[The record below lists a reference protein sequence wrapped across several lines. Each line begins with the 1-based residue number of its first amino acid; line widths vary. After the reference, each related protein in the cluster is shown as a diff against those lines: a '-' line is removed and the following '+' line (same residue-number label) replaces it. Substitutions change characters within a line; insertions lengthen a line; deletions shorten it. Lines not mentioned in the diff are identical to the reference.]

1 MTNRFRILCKGK
13 IAEGF
18 EREQVI
24 EAASR
29 RLKAP
34 RPHIERL
41 FSGKA
46 SILKKDLSKEQG
58 ERYVQELARIGLIV
72 HLRPMPEETPPSAAA
87 QPASQP
93 ASQPFPD
100 LESGIGEADS
110 DFPSLPANATV
121 SFAQSADLEKTEI
134 ASADA
139 IARYLQDDPAQAPT
153 LIVPRTQVAAR
164 LQQEQA
170 ASDPA
175 SAPTLIVPRR
185 AADTPTVIVT
195 RPQIEPARDAER
207 TLIGN
212 PDALEHYFRGHEARN
227 DAPPAPAGEDM
238 SARQPHR
245 PRRPLMI
252 DQAKAG
258 KPVAPRQPMQLPE
271 KPVEPPPP
279 PPSAVEAYRG
289 HLRVLVLILIGV
301 ALAGFFVILNR

>member
-1 MTNRFRILCKGK
+1 MTNRFRVLCKGR

-24 EAASR
+24 EAATR

-34 RPHIERL
+34 RAQIERL

-58 ERYVQELARIGLIV
+58 ERYVQELARIGLVV
-72 HLRPMPEETPPSAAA
+72 HLRPMPEEN
-87 QPASQP
+87 SQP
-93 ASQPFPD
+93 AAQPFPD
-100 LESGIGEADS
+100 LGSDTGDADS
-110 DFPSLPANATV
+110 DFPTLPANATV
-121 SFAQSADLEKTEI
+121 SFAQSVDLEKTEI

-153 LIVPRTQVAAR
+153 LIVPRTHVAAR

-195 RPQIEPARDAER
+195 RPKIEPAGDAER

-227 DAPPAPAGEDM
+227 ETPPAPAGEDM

-258 KPVAPRQPMQLPE
+258 QAPISARQPMQLPE

>member
-1 MTNRFRILCKGK
+1 MTNRFRVLCKGR

-24 EAASR
+24 EAAIR

-34 RPHIERL
+34 RAQIERL
-41 FSGKA
+41 FSGKP
-46 SILKKDLSKEQG
+46 SVLKKDLSKEQG

-72 HLRPMPEETPPSAAA
+72 HLRPMPEETAQSAAH
-87 QPASQP
+87 
-93 ASQPFPD
+93 PFPD
-100 LESGIGEADS
+100 LGDNEALEAES

-121 SFAQSADLEKTEI
+121 SFAQSADLEKTEV

-153 LIVPRTQVAAR
+153 VIVPRTQVASR
-164 LQQEQA
+164 LQQAQA
-170 ASDPA
+170 ISDPA

-185 AADTPTVIVT
+185 PADTPTVIVT
-195 RPQIEPARDAER
+195 RPQVDAPKDAER

-212 PDALEHYFRGHEARN
+212 PDALESYFRGHESRGEAS
-227 DAPPAPAGEDM
+227 PAPAGEDM

-279 PPSAVEAYRG
+279 PPSTVEAYRG
-289 HLRVLVLILIGV
+289 HLRILVLILIGV